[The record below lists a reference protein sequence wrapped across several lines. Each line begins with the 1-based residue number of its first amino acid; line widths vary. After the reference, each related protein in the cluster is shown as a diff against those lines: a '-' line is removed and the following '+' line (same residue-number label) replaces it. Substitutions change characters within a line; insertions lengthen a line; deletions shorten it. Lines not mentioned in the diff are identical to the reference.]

1 MGWDEEATE
10 MNRSI
15 LNEFGREVQHIPSG
29 FSSSSTVVA
38 VKQDPQEL
46 AAHASLLVLFA
57 DTSLSGFSQLPQ
69 KNDEFVV
76 DGITY
81 RAFEIL
87 GPDAA
92 NGLYIHLTK

>member
-15 LNEFGREVQHIPSG
+15 LNEFSRDVEHIPSG
-29 FSSSSTVVA
+29 SSSSTTVRA

-57 DTSLSGFSQLPQ
+57 DGSLSGFSQAPQ
-69 KNDEFVV
+69 KNDEFIV

-81 RAFEIL
+81 RAFEVL